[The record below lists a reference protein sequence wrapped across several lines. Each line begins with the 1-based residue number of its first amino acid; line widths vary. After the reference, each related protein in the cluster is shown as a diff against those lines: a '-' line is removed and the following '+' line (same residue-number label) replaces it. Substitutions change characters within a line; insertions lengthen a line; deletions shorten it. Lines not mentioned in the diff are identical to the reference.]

1 MRERSKDLRVR
12 RTLTA
17 VRKAFNDLV
26 LARDYH
32 DISITDLTDKAGI
45 NRKTFYLHYSSLD
58 DLVAEVE
65 EEVATDILKHIGKYA
80 ESLDLNGCITNFY
93 KYLESSTKVQ
103 KKLLCDEGYAFFYN
117 DVTDMVLKS
126 QEFSKFFSMTEY
138 PSVVRSYTKSI
149 TAIYKDWLKNGRET
163 DFNVLTNMASKLV
176 ESGYSGIL
184 HQK

>member
-1 MRERSKDLRVR
+1 MELLRCNGNV
-12 RTLTA
+12 
-17 VRKAFNDLV
+17 
-26 LARDYH
+26 
-32 DISITDLTDKAGI
+32 G
-45 NRKTFYLHYSSLD
+45 SL
-58 DLVAEVE
+58 
-65 EEVATDILKHIGKYA
+65 
-80 ESLDLNGCITNFY
+80 S
-93 KYLESSTKVQ
+93 
-103 KKLLCDEGYAFFYN
+103 EGYAFFYN

>member
-26 LARDYH
+26 LTRDYH

-65 EEVATDILKHIGKYA
+65 EEIAEDILKHIGKFA
-80 ESLDLNGCITNFY
+80 EDLDLNGCITNFY

-103 KKLLCDEGYAFFYN
+103 KKLLTDDGYAFFYN
-117 DVTDMVLKS
+117 EVTDMVLKS
-126 QEFSKFFSMTEY
+126 KQFSVFFSQTEY

-149 TAIYKDWLKNGRET
+149 TAIYKDWLKNGKDT
-163 DFNVLTNMASKLV
+163 DFEVLAKLAGSLV
-176 ESGYSGIL
+176 ENGYSGIIR
-184 HQK
+184 K